1 MKTSFKEQLNQILNC
16 DLKMTFPTARGM
28 SRKLYF
34 FVGPTNSGKT
44 YSAMQELIKADC
56 GIYLAPL
63 RLLALE
69 NYEFLK
75 DNKIN
80 SSLITGEEEI
90 FHEDSTHI
98 CSTIEMI
105 NFELQ
110 TDVCVIDEI
119 QMLEDEDRG
128 WAWVNAI
135 LGAPASKVIMTG
147 SVNALD
153 AIKQIAEYLGEELE
167 VVKFKRKNPL
177 EVLKEAVPFKEIV
190 KGTALIAF
198 SRKDVLNMKSK
209 LSKYFKISVLY
220 GNLSPEVRKEEAK
233 RFRDGQTDILIA
245 TDAIAMGLN
254 LPIKMLLFTTDTK
267 FDGTS
272 SRKLTPNEVIQISG
286 RAGRYGHHEIGYV
299 GATTKSVLK
308 HIDEMFHSPLKTIKP
323 PFKVKATREQIKAF
337 SSHLQT
343 KDLTKILYFF
353 SKNMK
358 FTGPFVATNISNMIE
373 LAQIV
378 DNRLA
383 LTLEDKYLLAQAPTN
398 TKSPLL
404 KDAYFAFVNAVINK
418 KPFSYR
424 LSINIKSLAKTELD
438 LLKAEDEVKKISL
451 YLWLSYKMPEIFYD
465 IENATKHRVLV
476 NQYCEDSLKLN
487 LKDLVVKRTSF
498 KRDDKKEDNKKSF
511 PKRKSTNLKKEKQ
524 TREDKTHS
532 KGRAKQRVMPAS
544 KDGTKKHK
552 IQKKEGND

>member
-1 MKTSFKEQLNQILNC
+1 MNLSFKEQLNQILNC
-16 DLKMTFPTARGM
+16 DLKTTFPTARTM
-28 SRKLYF
+28 NRKLYF

-44 YSAMQELIKADC
+44 YSAMTELIKADC

-75 DNKIN
+75 ENKIN

-90 FHEDSTHI
+90 FNEDSTHI
-98 CSTIEMI
+98 CSTIEMV

-110 TDVCVIDEI
+110 TDVCIIDEI

-147 SVNALD
+147 SVNALES
-153 AIKQIAEYLGEELE
+153 IKKIAEYLGEELE

-177 EVLKEAVPFKEIV
+177 QVLEKPIPFREIT

-198 SRKDVLNMKSK
+198 SRKDVLNMKAK
-209 LSKYFKISVLY
+209 LSRFFKVSVLY
-220 GNLSPEVRKEEAK
+220 GNLSPEVRREEAK
-233 RFRDGQTDILIA
+233 RFREGETDILIA

-254 LPIKMLLFTTDTK
+254 LPIKIILFTTDTK
-267 FDGTS
+267 FDGIS
-272 SRKLTPNEVIQISG
+272 QKKLTPNEVIQIAG

-299 GATTKSVLK
+299 GATNSGVLK
-308 HIDEMFHSPLKTIKP
+308 HIDEMFHSPLRTIKP
-323 PFKVKATREQIKAF
+323 PFKVKATLEQILAF
-337 SSHLQT
+337 ASHLNT

-358 FTGPFVATNISNMIE
+358 FTGPFIATNIYNMIE
-373 LAQIV
+373 LAHILDKQI
-378 DNRLA
+378 RLK
-383 LTLEDKYLLAQAPTN
+383 LEDKYLLAQAPTN

-404 KDAYFAFVNAVINK
+404 KDAYFFYMNAIINK
-418 KPFSYR
+418 KRCDYR
-424 LSINIKSLAKTELD
+424 LSINIKHLAKSELD

-451 YLWLSYKMPEIFYD
+451 YLWLSYKLPDIFYD
-465 IENATKHRVLV
+465 VENAYRCRILV

-487 LKDLVVKRTSF
+487 LKNTNEKIVSF
-498 KRDDKKEDNKKSF
+498 KKDTFRRDKDKARDENKKDGRKRNSDKKDLKGKKF
-511 PKRKSTNLKKEKQ
+511 NDT
-524 TREDKTHS
+524 
-532 KGRAKQRVMPAS
+532 GRAGQRPSGV
-544 KDGTKKHK
+544 KKHK
-552 IQKKEGND
+552 IRKKEEYA